1 MRKRLLRAFLTIF
14 NSQFFIKTLFI
25 AALFSKI
32 FSKKNINIDLL
43 RPIYRDDRQE
53 HYEQN

>member
-25 AALFSKI
+25 AALFNKI